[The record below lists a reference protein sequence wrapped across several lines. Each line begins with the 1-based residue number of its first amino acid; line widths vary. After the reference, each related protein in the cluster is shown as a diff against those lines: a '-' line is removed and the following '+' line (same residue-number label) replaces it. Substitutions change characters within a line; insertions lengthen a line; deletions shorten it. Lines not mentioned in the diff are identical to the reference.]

1 MCGRRKDKSK
11 NISQEL
17 YIKESNFP
25 SPYICNHIWIIRK
38 SKMSLHSKGIF
49 IRNYNASNEYI
60 FPGMFFFLLFDIRE
74 MKNVTR
80 VLWGRKGIFGQGLK
94 NERRFSFAD
103 SNSVQLYFICE
114 LNNKVIYIH

>member
-60 FPGMFFFLLFDIRE
+60 FPMMLFLLFDIRE
-74 MKNVTR
+74 IKMFLEFYGKE
-80 VLWGRKGIFGQGLK
+80 KGFL
-94 NERRFSFAD
+94 
-103 SNSVQLYFICE
+103 V
-114 LNNKVIYIH
+114 KV